1 MRWDGDGIG
10 LSQFHALQ
18 PQQGKRLSAC
28 VPQASEGRCP
38 HLTGYAM
45 EARAQRLIGKKLLL
59 QPWRQLSHGHRRVN
73 AYALQH
79 LHKLGCV

>member
-1 MRWDGDGIG
+1 MRCASRSGPGCWKGRCEPRFADIPLVRWDGDGIG

-45 EARAQRLIGKKLLL
+45 EA
-59 QPWRQLSHGHRRVN
+59 
-73 AYALQH
+73 
-79 LHKLGCV
+79 